1 MEYENSF
8 TLQILTDHCRFIQ
21 MTVSAKHPDV
31 FAVAKDLEERG
42 NALWLQSLKRVN
54 VSKNLQ
60 EYILTVKTFK
70 ESLLSQLLQDKLA
83 IGLPPTFFNHM
94 LDELQDRLDHVNYYL
109 QNGTVLEKDFLELH
123 HLWLKDAEGH
133 ADALY
138 CNVDMVEHQVRERAK
153 KFRKSFDHLWN
164 RNIEEMKYVDNT
176 SSSEV
181 RPSIVNLN
189 DLASKE
195 MGAFVDLLQELKDL
209 KVSHS
214 LLGQIPVLMIDH
226 MIREEFYYLNK
237 LGYETGDVIR
247 TPEELQKL
255 LS

>member
-1 MEYENSF
+1 
-8 TLQILTDHCRFIQ
+8 
-21 MTVSAKHPDV
+21 
-31 FAVAKDLEERG
+31 
-42 NALWLQSLKRVN
+42 
-54 VSKNLQ
+54 
-60 EYILTVKTFK
+60 
-70 ESLLSQLLQDKLA
+70 
-83 IGLPPTFFNHM
+83 
-94 LDELQDRLDHVNYYL
+94 
-109 QNGTVLEKDFLELH
+109 
-123 HLWLKDAEGH
+123 
-133 ADALY
+133 
-138 CNVDMVEHQVRERAK
+138 
-153 KFRKSFDHLWN
+153 
-164 RNIEEMKYVDNT
+164 MKYVDNT